1 MMPMLIKERE
11 YRAMSTLFTP
21 VTETTKRLDSNYYVE
36 GYATTFTRYLLW
48 EHEGVRYYEEIAPNA
63 LDSADLSDVIMQ
75 YDHQG
80 RVLARN
86 RNGTL
91 GVEVDESGIFMFA
104 DLSKSDAAKGIY
116 NDITERL
123 VDRMSWAF
131 TIGKQKFERLDQTTY
146 LRVIEQIKKMYDVS
160 AVSTPANDAT
170 IISARSFAERSF
182 LAEQQERLGL
192 QARKLKLKAK
202 IGGLEL

>member
-1 MMPMLIKERE
+1 MLISDRE
-11 YRAMSTLFTP
+11 YREMRSLFAP
-21 VTETTKRLDSNYYVE
+21 VTENTKRLDSNYYVE

-48 EHEGVRYYEEIAPNA
+48 EFEGVKYYEEIAPNA
-63 LDSADLSDVIMQ
+63 LDGADLSDVIMQ

-91 GVEVDESGIFMFA
+91 GVEADEKGIFMFA
-104 DLSKSDAAKGIY
+104 DLSKSDAAKEIY
-116 NDITERL
+116 NDISEKL
-123 VDRMSWAF
+123 IDRMSWAF
-131 TIGKQKFERLDQTTY
+131 TISRQKFERLDETTY
-146 LRVIEQIKKMYDVS
+146 LRRIEQIKKMYDVS

-170 IISARSFAERSF
+170 EISARSFAERSF

-192 QARKLKLKAK
+192 QARKLQLKIK
-202 IGGLEL
+202 MEV